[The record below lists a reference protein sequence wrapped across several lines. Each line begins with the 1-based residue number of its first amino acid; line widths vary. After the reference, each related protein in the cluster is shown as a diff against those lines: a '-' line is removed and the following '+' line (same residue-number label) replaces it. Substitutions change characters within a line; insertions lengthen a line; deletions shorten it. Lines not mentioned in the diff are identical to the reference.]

1 MATRKAASA
10 PRTGQW
16 TGTYIGTDL
25 ETRAVYLAMNRR
37 GTRLTGRL
45 TIVFDA
51 ATGESGVA
59 AFTGTYTAGK
69 VNLTVTI
76 PRGRLRQRSTMKVTG
91 RLVALEDGGQA
102 IVATTTPGRGDQGAT
117 LNETPLDGVLA
128 LRTTDEEPEMPSF
141 AEEDGGAWVDPGGEK

>member
-1 MATRKAASA
+1 MATRKAGLV

-25 ETRAVYLAMNRR
+25 EIRTVHLAMNRR
-37 GTRLTGRL
+37 GARLTGRL

-51 ATGESGVA
+51 ATGESGIA
-59 AFTGTYTAGK
+59 SFAGTYTSGK

-91 RLVALEDGGQA
+91 RLVALEDGRQA
-102 IVATTTPGRGDQGAT
+102 IIATTTPDRGDQGAS

-128 LRTTDEEPEMPSF
+128 LRTTDEEPETPSF
-141 AEEDGGAWVDPGGEK
+141 AAEDGGAWVDPGGEK

>member
-1 MATRKAASA
+1 MATRKAGSV

-16 TGTYIGTDL
+16 TGTFVGTDL
-25 ETRAVYLAMNRR
+25 ETRTVHLAMNRR

-51 ATGESGVA
+51 ATGESGIA
-59 AFTGTYTAGK
+59 AFAGTYTSGK

-76 PRGRLRQRSTMKVTG
+76 PRGRLRQRSTMKMTG
-91 RLVALEDGGQA
+91 RLVPLEDGGQA
-102 IVATTTPGRGDQGAT
+102 IIATTTPGRGDQGAV
-117 LNETPLDGVLA
+117 LKETPLDGALV
-128 LRTTDEEPEMPSF
+128 LRTTDQEPEMPSF